1 VVDNVCITLYDG
13 YYIVKG
19 VVMALDPISAA
30 LDLGNTLITRIF
42 PDPAQAANAK
52 LELLKLQQSGDLA
65 TMTAQTDINKEEAKS
80 SSLFVSGWRPAIGW
94 VCALALAYQYLVR
107 PLGGTLAG
115 VFGVTIPPLPGLDDN
130 LWQLMMGMLG
140 MGGLRTFEKL
150 QGVASK

>member
-1 VVDNVCITLYDG
+1 
-13 YYIVKG
+13 
-19 VVMALDPISAA
+19 MALDPISAA

-65 TMTAQTDINKEEAKS
+65 TMIAQTDINKEEAKS

-94 VCALALAYQYLVR
+94 VCALALAYQYLLR
-107 PLGGTLAG
+107 PLAGTVASI
-115 VFGVTIPPLPGLDDN
+115 FGIIIPPLPGLDDN

-140 MGGLRTFEKL
+140 MGGLRTFEKV

>member
-1 VVDNVCITLYDG
+1 VVDNVRVTLYDG

-115 VFGVTIPPLPGLDDN
+115 VFGLTIPPLPGLDDN

>member
-1 VVDNVCITLYDG
+1 MVDNYCTSLYDG

-30 LDLGNTLITRIF
+30 LDLGNTLISRIF
-42 PDPAQAANAK
+42 PDPAQAADAK
-52 LELLKLQQSGDLA
+52 LKLLELQQNGELA

-80 SSLFVSGWRPAIGW
+80 ASIFVSGWRPAIGW
-94 VCALALAYQYLVR
+94 VCALALFYQYLLK
-107 PLGGTLAG
+107 PLAIGLLPT
-115 VFGVTIPPLPGLDDN
+115 FGIVAPPLPGLDDN

-140 MGGLRTFEKL
+140 MGGLRTMEKM